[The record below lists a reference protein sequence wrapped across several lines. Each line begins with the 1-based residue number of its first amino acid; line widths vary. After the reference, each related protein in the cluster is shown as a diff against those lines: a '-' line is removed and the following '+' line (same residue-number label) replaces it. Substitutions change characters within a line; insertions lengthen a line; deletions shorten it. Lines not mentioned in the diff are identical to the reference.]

1 MPNIL
6 LLQVRLEISV
16 AVLYSICSV
25 VGMLMVGY
33 WAQPLTTWFFTDQEY
48 VKIIWYRLSVI
59 GEQIWSNTNC
69 TSLTKS
75 MQIVR
80 YENVTIDTTLPMIF
94 NYRYSDKTTHKNGIY
109 NSPTP
114 TNTHCHIATAT
125 ALYRHTCSLFIGIH
139 LSPFFPSPRKL
150 WPPKPR
156 HRDCGG
162 VLHHPGATKVSR
174 FGSLRYVS
182 SLFSNTKSI
191 VLFPCSLD
199 VFSGNSLTHWL
210 LQSMCSPYTNPMETQ
225 LLTVAS
231 PKQVYGCGGFNPLKE

>member
-80 YENVTIDTTLPMIF
+80 YENATIDTTLPTIF
-94 NYRYSDKTTHKNGIY
+94 TNTVTKPHTKTEYIIVI

-125 ALYRHTCSLFIGIH
+125 ALDTEFICHLFFLHRENFGRRNRGIAIVVV
-139 LSPFFPSPRKL
+139 FFTIQV
-150 WPPKPR
+150 PPKS
-156 HRDCGG
+156 
-162 VLHHPGATKVSR
+162 A
-174 FGSLRYVS
+174 GSEV
-182 SLFSNTKSI
+182 
-191 VLFPCSLD
+191 
-199 VFSGNSLTHWL
+199 
-210 LQSMCSPYTNPMETQ
+210 
-225 LLTVAS
+225 
-231 PKQVYGCGGFNPLKE
+231 